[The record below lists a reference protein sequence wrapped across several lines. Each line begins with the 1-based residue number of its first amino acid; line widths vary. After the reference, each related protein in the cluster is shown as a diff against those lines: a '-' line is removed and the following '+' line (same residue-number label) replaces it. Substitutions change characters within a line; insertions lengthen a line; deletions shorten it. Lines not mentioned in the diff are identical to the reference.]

1 MVVDKISNLI
11 IKLKNASTAGKS
23 NVVVPNTKLNQ
34 NILNVLQDSKFVKS
48 FDIKEKT
55 RSINVELA
63 YDEEGK
69 SVITDVKRV
78 SKLSKRVYMSSSA
91 INNVRNGLGL
101 TVVSTS
107 AGIMSAKAARAAK
120 VGGEVMFEIW

>member
-11 IKLKNASTAGKS
+11 IKLKNASTAGKN
-23 NVVVPNTKLNQ
+23 NVVVPNSKLTE
-34 NILNVLQDSKFVKS
+34 NILSVLEKANFIKS
-48 FDIKEKT
+48 FDVKEKT

-63 YDEEGK
+63 YDAEGK
-69 SVITDVKRV
+69 PAITDVKRI
-78 SKLSKRVYMSSSA
+78 SKLSKRVYMASSL
-91 INNVRNGLGL
+91 INNVQNGLGL

-107 AGIMSAKAARAAK
+107 AGVMSAKDARTAK

>member
-23 NVVVPNTKLNQ
+23 NVVVSNTNLNK
-34 NILNVLQDSKFVKS
+34 NILAVLQDAKFIKS
-48 FDIKEKT
+48 FDVKEKT
-55 RSINVELA
+55 RSINVELS
-63 YDEEGK
+63 YNEEGNPA
-69 SVITDVKRV
+69 ITDVKRI
-78 SKLSKRVYMSSSA
+78 SKLSKRVYSGSSS
-91 INNVRNGLGL
+91 INNVQNGLGL

-107 AGIMSAKAARAAK
+107 AGVMSAKAARAAK

>member
-11 IKLKNASTAGKS
+11 IKLKNASSAGKS
-23 NVVVPNTKLNQ
+23 NVVVSNSKLTQ
-34 NILNVLQDSKFVKS
+34 NILKVLEDSKFIKS
-48 FDIKEKT
+48 FDVKEKT

-63 YDEEGK
+63 YNEEGNPA
-69 SVITDVKRV
+69 ITDVKRI
-78 SKLSKRVYMSSSA
+78 SKLSKRVYMASSL
-91 INNVRNGLGL
+91 INNVQNGLGL

-107 AGIMSAKAARAAK
+107 AGVMSAKAARAAK

>member
-23 NVVVPNTKLNQ
+23 NVVVSNTNLNK
-34 NILNVLQDSKFVKS
+34 NILAVLQDAKFVKS
-48 FDIKEKT
+48 FEVKEKT
-55 RSINVELA
+55 RSINIELA
-63 YDEEGK
+63 YDEAGDAA
-69 SVITDVKRV
+69 ITDVKRI
-78 SKLSKRVYMSSSA
+78 SKLSKRVYSASSS
-91 INNVRNGLGL
+91 INNVQNGLGL

-107 AGIMSAKAARAAK
+107 AGVMSAKAARAAK